1 MTSQHVYQ
9 PKQTARTFLSRVMD
23 EYKWGGGINMR

>member
-1 MTSQHVYQ
+1 MFMTPQHVYQ

-23 EYKWGGGINMR
+23 EYKGGGV

>member
-9 PKQTARTFLSRVMD
+9 PKQTARTFLSYVMD
-23 EYKWGGGINMR
+23 EYKWGGV